1 MASSAREIIWNV
13 LKWEI
18 YCKKYIYD
26 WFCLNFLKCRI
37 SERICY
43 VAWFKQK
50 NKQTK
55 TKNIQNKYKVY
66 SNQIK
71 QWQWSLMIGS
81 IEPC

>member
-1 MASSAREIIWNV
+1 MQ
-13 LKWEI
+13 
-18 YCKKYIYD
+18 
-26 WFCLNFLKCRI
+26 I

-71 QWQWSLMIGS
+71 Q
-81 IEPC
+81 